1 MLASLEIRNYL
12 LIKKLKIEFNKGF
25 NTFTGETGAGKSII
39 IDGLKLALGGRNL
52 KNLKIQKDHN
62 IVLCVIFNTNKEILE
77 KLKILNIELED
88 DYLIIKREI
97 NDEMK
102 SKIFINNEL
111 ATQNIVR
118 NISDIFIEVQDNYEQ
133 QELFNDSYF
142 INYIDKLAK
151 LDKKKLILSFE
162 IFYNSKKAFDTY
174 NNKKEEID
182 KEISYLNIS
191 LDKLKQLNPQ
201 KDEYNDLNSK
211 KKSLKNKKQII
222 QINNEL
228 TNLLD
233 NYEEV
238 SNVLIDISKNLNK
251 LSLVDESFINI
262 DKNFNDS
269 FSLLSEN
276 LNEIRNDISFDEEE
290 MLTIE
295 EIDNRIF
302 SYNSIAKSNNIE
314 PEKIHE
320 LFDSLKAEIEGLN
333 NYEKNLELLRKKY
346 NEDKS
351 NFIKEATRIS
361 MERKKQGLIIS
372 KAINKELPK
381 VNIEQGEIKFD
392 FTYKEEKQYS
402 IDGID
407 NIDVGFKT
415 TKNSDYSSIKK
426 VASGGELSRLL
437 LIMKSFISKNDKNK
451 TIIFDE
457 VDSGLSGKVSGVVAD
472 KIVEISKYNQV
483 LAITH
488 SPQVAAKAD
497 KHWKI
502 VKNIKNSN
510 IMESSIIELN
520 EEERIEEIANIF
532 SGSSLSE
539 ASREVAKEL
548 LLKK

>member
-1 MLASLEIRNYL
+1 MLASLEIKNYL
-12 LIKKLKIEFNKGF
+12 LIKKLKIEFSKGF

-39 IDGLKLALGGRNL
+39 IEGLKLALGGRNF
-52 KNLKIQKDHN
+52 KELKIQKN
-62 IVLCVIFNTNKEILE
+62 QKIVLCVIFNINKEILE
-77 KLKILNIELED
+77 KLEKLNITLED
-88 DYLIIKREI
+88 DYLIIQREI

-111 ATQNIVR
+111 ATQNLVR
-118 NISDIFIEVQDNYEQ
+118 NVSEIFIEIQDNYEQ
-133 QELFNDSYF
+133 QELFNNSYF
-142 INYIDKLAK
+142 INYIDKLSN
-151 LDKKKLILSFE
+151 LDKKKLTLNYE
-162 IFYNSKKAFDTY
+162 IFIESKKAFDTY
-174 NNKKEEID
+174 NNKKEEVD
-182 KEISYLNIS
+182 KELNYLNIS

-201 KDEYNDLNSK
+201 NNEYDDLNNK
-211 KKSLKNKKQII
+211 KKLLKNQKQVI
-222 QINNEL
+222 QINNDL
-228 TNLLD
+228 INLLD

-238 SNVLIDISKNLNK
+238 TNVLTDISKNLNK
-251 LSLVDESFINI
+251 LALINDSYLNI

-269 FSLLSEN
+269 FSILSEN

-302 SYNSIAKSNNIE
+302 SYNSIAKINNIE

-320 LFDSLKAEIEGLN
+320 LFDSLKVEIEELT
-333 NYEKNLELLRKKY
+333 NYEKNLEILRKKY
-346 NEDKS
+346 EKDK
-351 NFIKEATRIS
+351 NDFIKEATIIS
-361 MERKKQGLIIS
+361 LERKRQGLIIS
-372 KAINKELPK
+372 KAINQELPK

-392 FTYKEEKQYS
+392 FTYKEENQYS

-415 TKNSDYSSIKK
+415 IKNTDFSSIKK

-437 LIMKSFISKNDKNK
+437 LIMKSFISKNDTNK

-472 KIVEISKYNQV
+472 KIVDISKFNQV

-502 VKNIKNSN
+502 VKNIKNSD

-520 EEERIEEIANIF
+520 QEDRIEEIANIF
-532 SGSSLSE
+532 SGSSVSK
-539 ASREVAKEL
+539 ASREVAKDL